1 MKTYIFSLLAIIF
14 AATVHSA
21 PELKGN
27 PDELKRFLY
36 PDSTRVTITETA
48 KEKAYSDKAIINL
61 VIETE
66 EDKMSDAIRKNTE
79 LRLKVSKLLTEAEI
93 SPDNI
98 KTSKFSTSP
107 QFGWF
112 GDEPDS
118 YQIINRM
125 AVSIFR
131 EKHFYLL
138 ASFSDSYKEISLS
151 TKEFEHTQK
160 EKFEASVKKKAL
172 EKVMAQKAF
181 YETQLGLVLKPVA
194 FRDFDV
200 VQSGTRSARDLE
212 TKIVVTGSRIKR
224 SRAKS
229 SSYAEEVQ
237 ASVPQTFDEVEYK
250 ATISVEF
257 EVLSNE

>member
-1 MKTYIFSLLAIIF
+1 MKPFLTSFFLILFPVV
-14 AATVHSA
+14 VHSA

-66 EDKMSDAIRKNTE
+66 EDKMSDAIRNNTD
-79 LRLKVSKLLTEAEI
+79 LRVKVSKLLTESDI
-93 SPDNI
+93 SPENI

-125 AVSIFR
+125 AVSIFS
-131 EKHFYLL
+131 EKHLNLL
-138 ASFSDSYKEISLS
+138 ATISDNHKEISLS
-151 TKEFEHTQK
+151 TKEFEHTGK
-160 EKFEASVKKKAL
+160 DKFEALVKKKAL
-172 EKVMAQKAF
+172 EKVMAQKKF
-181 YETQLGLVLKPVA
+181 YEAQLGLKLKPVA

-200 VQSGTRSARDLE
+200 VQSGTQSARDLE
-212 TKIVVTGSRIKR
+212 TKIVVTGSRLKR
-224 SRAKS
+224 KKAKS
-229 SSYAEEVQ
+229 DSFLADAVQ
-237 ASVPQTFDEVEYK
+237 SVPQTFDEVEYT

-257 EVLSNE
+257 EVISKK